1 MTTDELNI
9 VITADTGNAA
19 QNIGQTARSLEN
31 LGDSAK
37 TADTDMS
44 ALVKA
49 MSDAAANMV
58 SVSQNI
64 ATSAAGLTG
73 FQSGLDAVS
82 SALQGVNV
90 RFDVLNSSIQQ
101 SYLAF
106 DGAATSVTNLAA
118 SSETSAAALNSIVS
132 ATDGFASRMDEL
144 QTNTQGTSDGM
155 AALQRELQETLT
167 SICGFSDNMSNAGKD
182 AEEASQKIRD
192 LSDEVQKLAQ
202 KSNSG
207 SMGIAGIAAGFKSLK
222 GIVATLG
229 IGKFIKDSYDAY
241 NVQMQNE
248 LKLTAHMKQRMNA
261 TDEEVQSIKDL
272 ASAQQQL
279 GVIGDEIQLAG
290 AQQLT
295 TYARQSSTLKTLLP
309 AMNNLIAQNA
319 GYEAS
324 VGDATSAADML
335 GRALNG
341 QYTSL
346 KRMGVTFTEAQEQ
359 VLKYGTESQKASV
372 LAEAINNKV
381 GNMNELLAQ
390 TPTGKLKQL
399 QNDFG
404 DLQEQL
410 GATFQPLIS
419 SVVPVIRGALEM
431 LAPPI
436 MNVSK
441 GITVIG
447 QAIASID
454 SPAVRG
460 IALAA
465 AGVAIVNKLRLALGG
480 GGAALLVIGTILT
493 GILGSM
499 QEEQQ
504 SIGDI
509 VSDAYNS
516 AANAAGDAT
525 DAMSDYNDEIVNTQ
539 KSINR
544 LAGFD
549 TITKLSGGSSSGA
562 LVNALLGDNGLEQI
576 YEATNSASELDDII
590 NNISAPEISFEG
602 IKQELTDVGEA
613 FKMAF
618 SLDPDEQIKGL
629 RELDSKLETYLG
641 ELYTKVFRPVGKSL
655 GQGFYHAVEAAKSL
669 AEGDVDSAAKSAVI
683 SQSKFAALNPFLT
696 ADQKEAA
703 NRVEADIRNNS
714 AQTSYDIDQ
723 SLLKPQED
731 ILKSVNDIPKN
742 VAGWLGDTLQWDT
755 SWFNEF
761 SEGWSNTFGGLGS
774 AAYDFTIKDY
784 KQGIADKNSYYD
796 ALSDIEYAIID
807 RLKEGLTAD
816 AAITAARGDIS
827 ISDDMQK
834 WFDQYITDNMSRV
847 YQFQENLL
855 SSGQI
860 QSSST
865 DYRDVPTRSTSDY
878 GYVRSGNINFSA
890 YIDGEQVSA
899 HVVSNTDK
907 RSRFENAKYD

>member
-9 VITADTGNAA
+9 IISADTGSAA
-19 QNIGQTARSLEN
+19 SNINNTAKALDD

-82 SALQGVNV
+82 SALQGVNIK
-90 RFDVLNSSIQQ
+90 FDVLNGSIQQ

-106 DGAATSVTNLAA
+106 DGAAASVTNLAA

-132 ATDGFASRMDEL
+132 ATDGFASRMGEL
-144 QTNTQGTSDGM
+144 QTHTQGTSDGM

-167 SICGFSDNMSNAGKD
+167 SIRGFSDNMSNAGKD
-182 AEEASQKIRD
+182 AEETSREIRE
-192 LSDEVQKLAQ
+192 LSDEVQQLAQ

-359 VLKYGTESQKASV
+359 VLKYGMESQKASV
-372 LAEAINNKV
+372 LAEAINSKV

-419 SVVPVIRGALEM
+419 SVVPVVRGALDT

-447 QAIASID
+447 QAIASVD

-465 AGVAIVNKLRLALGG
+465 AGVAIVNKLKLALGG
-480 GGAALLVIGTILT
+480 TSAGLLLLGVILT

-525 DAMSDYNDEIVNTQ
+525 DAMSDYNDEIANTQ
-539 KSINR
+539 KAISR

-576 YEATNSASELDDII
+576 YEAASAASELDSTISGMTVPQMSFSEIWHQADVDLGRVLDTAEFFTRNLAYVFTHWGDDEAVYGPLKSMTEKIEDILNAVGLDGTGFVNFWKGVGDDI
-590 NNISAPEISFEG
+590 YDAMAGDDSEIYEALKDIDG
-602 IKQELTDVGEA
+602 A
-613 FKMAF
+613 FK
-618 SLDPDEQIKGL
+618 EHGL
-629 RELDSKLETYLG
+629 TWKKSGIDVARTI
-641 ELYTKVFRPVGKSL
+641 GKSL
-655 GQGFYHAVEAAKSL
+655 YMIAHADEIVQSGQADTYIQSLFNEIPTGFVAGDIAKWFYDASGIKEKLQSAVSADDFSLREFQIILQDKLREGLSAQDAFGFAKSSYL
-669 AEGDVDSAAKSAVI
+669 SSDD
-683 SQSKFAALNPFLT
+683 
-696 ADQKEAA
+696 
-703 NRVEADIRNNS
+703 
-714 AQTSYDIDQ
+714 AQY
-723 SLLKPQED
+723 
-731 ILKSVNDIPKN
+731 
-742 VAGWLGDTLQWDT
+742 WLDNFVSPSDRT
-755 SWFNEF
+755 WFNDVTTTE
-761 SEGWSNTFGGLGS
+761 TM
-774 AAYDFTIKDY
+774 
-784 KQGIADKNSYYD
+784 
-796 ALSDIEYAIID
+796 
-807 RLKEGLTAD
+807 RLQML
-816 AAITAARGDIS
+816 
-827 ISDDMQK
+827 Q
-834 WFDQYITDNMSRV
+834 
-847 YQFQENLL
+847 
-855 SSGQI
+855 SGQI

-878 GYVRSGNINFSA
+878 GYVRGGDISFSA

-899 HVVSNTDK
+899 HVVSNTDR
-907 RSRFENAKYD
+907 RSRLENAKYD